1 MAYIEA
7 SNSFDLDRMLSTFV
21 EDAVVAEAEAA
32 QEAIDRVSHEP
43 QGLLRVSCPIGL
55 MQSQVGG
62 IVSRFL
68 VDHRRVRVHVE
79 ATNRRVDVIAE
90 GFDVALRV
98 RTPPLEDTGL
108 VARILERH
116 GSAL

>member
-79 ATNRRVDVIAE
+79 ATNRRVNVIAE

-98 RTPPLEDTGL
+98 RTPSLEDTGL